1 MKKTK
6 YIMIVSSGVG
16 SGTEK
21 YRRVWQDEKGNCFV
35 KIDGKISNVN
45 HAKEFFI
52 ED

>member
-21 YRRVWQDEKGNCFV
+21 YRRVWQDENGNYFV
-35 KIDGKISNVN
+35 KVDGEVRNVN
-45 HAKEFFI
+45 SCKEYFVA
-52 ED
+52 E